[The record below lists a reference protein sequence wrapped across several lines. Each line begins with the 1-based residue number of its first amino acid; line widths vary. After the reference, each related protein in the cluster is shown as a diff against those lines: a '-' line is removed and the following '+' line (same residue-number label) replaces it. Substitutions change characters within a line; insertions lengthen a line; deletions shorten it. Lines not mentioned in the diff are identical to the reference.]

1 MREMRGERTKE
12 KEKQL
17 GREGESKKERDVIW
31 GTRKRDGESSR
42 SSVGSRGKER
52 LRGERVEYR
61 GERGRELKRWKR
73 EGAESA
79 CSW

>member
-1 MREMRGERTKE
+1 MREMRGERMKE

-17 GREGESKKERDVIW
+17 GRKEESKKERDVIW
-31 GTRKRDGESSR
+31 GTRKRNGESSW
-42 SSVGSRGKER
+42 SSVGSRRKER

>member
-12 KEKQL
+12 KEKQP

-31 GTRKRDGESSR
+31 GARKRDGESSW
-42 SSVGSRGKER
+42 SSVGSRRKER
-52 LRGERVEYR
+52 LRGTLGVAR
-61 GERGRELKRWKR
+61 GEKGRELKRWKR